1 MVETFSDKIF
11 NHIIFPTQNWWANL
25 KKGQKLWIVLSTLA
39 IFLLG
44 VISKDTPMNIA
55 IGTIGM
61 LYVSVYGTGTRSSF
75 LLGIVYVSL
84 YTVICLQNRIM
95 LDALQNIV
103 LIPIYIASF
112 VHWGK
117 KAVQPKTLIK
127 KDGQQIVLSMVLVL
141 LGLFALSKVL
151 HGNYSFL
158 DSLNTTC
165 TLYAMGLGYF
175 GISLN
180 WLFWSINNVA
190 SALVFGLALM
200 TPTGSLTVFIMKLIF
215 CLNGFISWYNW
226 DKMSK
231 ETN

>member
-11 NHIIFPTQNWWANL
+11 NHIIFPTQDWWANL

-44 VISKDTPMNIA
+44 VIAKDTPMNIA

-61 LYVSVYGTGTRSSF
+61 FYVSVYGTGARSSF
-75 LLGIVYVSL
+75 LLGVLYVSL
-84 YTVICLQNRIM
+84 YTIICLENRIM

-103 LIPIYIASF
+103 LIPVYIASF

-117 KAVQPKTLIK
+117 KAVQPRALTK
-127 KDGQQIVLSMVLVL
+127 KGEQQIILSMVLVL

-175 GISLN
+175 GMSLN

-190 SALVFGLALM
+190 SAIVFGLALM

-231 ETN
+231 EAK

>member
-11 NHIIFPTQNWWANL
+11 NNIIFPTQYWWANL

-39 IFLLG
+39 IFILG
-44 VISKDTPMNIA
+44 IISKDTPMNIA

-61 LYVSVYGTGTRSSF
+61 FYVSVYGTGARSSF

-180 WLFWSINNVA
+180 WLFWSINNIA

>member
-1 MVETFSDKIF
+1 MNLNKWYKSLTTFQKVWIF
-11 NHIIFPTQNWWANL
+11 GATA
-25 KKGQKLWIVLSTLA
+25 A
-39 IFLLG
+39 IFILG
-44 VISKDTPMNIA
+44 IISRDTPMNIA

-61 LYVSVYGTGTRSSF
+61 LYVSVYGAGARSSF

-103 LIPIYIASF
+103 LIPVYIASF

>member
-11 NHIIFPTQNWWANL
+11 NHIIFPTQDWWANL

-44 VISKDTPMNIA
+44 VISRDTPMNIA

-61 LYVSVYGTGTRSSF
+61 LYVSVYGTGVRSSF

-84 YTVICLQNRIM
+84 YTAICLQNRII
-95 LDALQNIV
+95 LDALQNII